1 MENPK
6 RARNGKLRTQPRK
19 STYVEPTS
27 VSQGLER
34 VREAA
39 RRDASLRF
47 TNLLHHITEQLLRE
61 AYEALNPKAA
71 PGVDGVTWAE
81 YGEGLENRLRDLH
94 GRVHRGS
101 YKAQPSARTYIPKA
115 DGHMRPLGIAA
126 LEDKIVQQAVVWVLQ
141 AIYEEDFLGFSYGFR
156 PGRSQHNA
164 LDAVWVA
171 IMQRKVNW
179 MLDADVRGFF
189 GSIDHGWM
197 MKFVEHRIGD
207 QRVLRLI
214 QK

>member
-1 MENPK
+1 MANPK
-6 RARNGKLRTQPRK
+6 RARSGKPRTQTRE
-19 STYVEPTS
+19 STYIEPKS
-27 VSQGLER
+27 VSQGLKR

-39 RRDASLRF
+39 RWDASLRF

-71 PGVDGVTWAE
+71 PGVDEVTWAE
-81 YGEGLENRLRDLH
+81 YGEGLENRLKDLH

-101 YKAQPSARTYIPKA
+101 YKAQPSLRTYIPKT
-115 DGHMRPLGIAA
+115 DGRMRPIGIAS

-179 MLDADVRGFF
+179 ILDADVRGFF
-189 GSIDHGWM
+189 DSIDH
-197 MKFVEHRIGD
+197 E
-207 QRVLRLI
+207 
-214 QK
+214 